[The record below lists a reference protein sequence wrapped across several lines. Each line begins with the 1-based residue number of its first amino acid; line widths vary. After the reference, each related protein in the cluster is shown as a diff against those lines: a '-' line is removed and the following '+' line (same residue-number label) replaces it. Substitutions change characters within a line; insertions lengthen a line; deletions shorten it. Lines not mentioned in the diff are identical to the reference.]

1 MSVRV
6 LLVDNHR
13 IMREG
18 LRSLLSR
25 QSDLEVVGEAEDGRT
40 AIQLA
45 RKLRPGVVVMDISMP
60 DLNGVDATRGIIS
73 EVLGTKVIG
82 LTMHSDRHMV
92 ARMLQAGASGYLL
105 KDCDLEELVRAIRAV
120 AAGQTYLSPVV
131 AGFVTKEFVQHLATR
146 DQSSSLLLTAREREV
161 LQLIAEGHST
171 RDAAGRL
178 HVSVKTVETH
188 RMHIMRKL
196 KAHSVAELTKAAIA
210 EGLTTIDE

>member
-120 AAGQTYLSPVV
+120 ATGQTYLSPVV

>member
-1 MSVRV
+1 MSISV

-18 LRSLLSR
+18 LRSLLGR
-25 QSDLEVVGEAEDGRT
+25 QPDLDVVGEAEDGRT

-45 RKLRPGVVVMDISMP
+45 RKLRPNVVVMDVSMP
-60 DLNGVDATRGIIS
+60 SLNGVDATHGIVS
-73 EVLGTKVIG
+73 GVPGTKVIG

-105 KDCDLEELVRAIRAV
+105 KDCDLEELVRAIRVV
-120 AAGQTYLSPVV
+120 AAGQTYLSPAV
-131 AGFVTKEFVQHLATR
+131 AGFVTNELVRCWDAR
-146 DQSSSLLLTAREREV
+146 DQSSASLLTAREREV

-171 RDAAGRL
+171 RDAAARL

-188 RMHIMRKL
+188 RMHIMTKL

-210 EGLTTIDE
+210 GGLTTVDE

>member
-1 MSVRV
+1 MSVSI

-18 LRSLLSR
+18 LRSLLCR
-25 QSDLEVVGEAEDGRT
+25 QPDLEVVGEAEDGRT

-45 RKLRPGVVVMDISMP
+45 QKLRPDIVVMDVSMP
-60 DLNGVDATRGIIS
+60 SLNGVDATHGIVRGVPS
-73 EVLGTKVIG
+73 TKVIG

-105 KDCDLEELVRAIRAV
+105 KDCDLEELVRAIRVV
-120 AAGQTYLSPVV
+120 AAGQTYLSPAV
-131 AGFVTKEFVQHLATR
+131 AGLVTTEFVRCWDAR
-146 DQSSSLLLTAREREV
+146 DQSLASLLTAREREV

-171 RDAAGRL
+171 RDAAARL

-188 RMHIMRKL
+188 RMHIMKKL
-196 KAHSVAELTKAAIA
+196 KVKSVAELTKAAIA
-210 EGLTTIDE
+210 GGLTTVDE

>member
-60 DLNGVDATRGIIS
+60 DLNGVDAIRGIIS

-82 LTMHSDRHMV
+82 LTMHSDRRMV

-131 AGFVTKEFVQHLATR
+131 AGFVTKEFVQYLATR